1 MKVHV
6 SGHNSVT
13 LSYQDTAP
21 PPWRVAVFLVIPYR
35 TVKHLCI
42 MLLALACGMPSV
54 ASTQRAD
61 SLQLITVP
69 TPHFECGESGITPL
83 APALRQIGARAD
95 SLMSLSELRKV
106 NVRTNASAEG
116 SSRLNAELAEA
127 RAQAIVSWLGSHT
140 VVPARLMS
148 ASWRVSTW
156 QDVDSL
162 IRADNLLSP
171 YRAPV
176 LQVIRRGGTH
186 DEIQATLRGINGG
199 EAWKW
204 LVDKVLPLQRS
215 AVVDLVADKVFSTTL
230 SPDSEPRTVVTD
242 HPQVEEEAPCPE
254 PVSVPSAAGWVRH
267 LYLKTNIPA
276 WAMLWSN
283 IAVELD
289 LAPHWSFTLPVYYS
303 GLNYFT
309 GHTKFRTLAFQPE
322 FRWWPRKD
330 NAGFFAGAH
339 FGLGWYN
346 VAFGGEYR
354 YQDHLRH
361 TPAVGGGLA
370 AGYRFHFC
378 RNRRWQMEASL
389 GFGVY
394 RLDYDMFQNHADGLL
409 VGRRQ
414 RTFYGIDQATF
425 TISYRFDL
433 GKKKGGER

>member
-1 MKVHV
+1 
-6 SGHNSVT
+6 
-13 LSYQDTAP
+13 
-21 PPWRVAVFLVIPYR
+21 
-35 TVKHLCI
+35 

-54 ASTQRAD
+54 ASPQRAD
-61 SLQLITVP
+61 SVQLITVP
-69 TPHFECGESGITPL
+69 TPHFECGESEIAPL

-106 NVRTNASAEG
+106 KVRAYASAEG
-116 SSRLNAELAEA
+116 PARLNAELADA
-127 RAQAIVSWLGSHT
+127 RAHAIASWLETHT
-140 VVPARLMS
+140 SVPSRLMS
-148 ASWRVSTW
+148 TSWRVCTW

-162 IRADNLLSP
+162 ILVDNLVSP

-176 LQVIRRGGTH
+176 LQAIRRGGTH
-186 DEIQATLRGINGG
+186 DEIQATLRSINGG

-204 LVDKVLPLQRS
+204 LADKVLPLQRS
-215 AVVDLVADKVFSTTL
+215 AVVDLVADQVFSTTL
-230 SPDSEPRTVVTD
+230 SPGAEPRTVVTD
-242 HPQVEEEAPCPE
+242 NPE
-254 PVSVPSAAGWVRH
+254 PEAEATSADVVPGTSETGWVRH

-283 IAVELD
+283 IAVEVD

-330 NAGFFAGAH
+330 NDGFFAGAH

-354 YQDHLRH
+354 YQDHLKR

-370 AGYRFHFC
+370 AGCRFHFC

-394 RLDYDMFQNHADGLL
+394 RLDYDLFQNHADGLL

>member
-1 MKVHV
+1 MRVHESGPLPYLMKNIETPSFAGLKSH
-6 SGHNSVT
+6 S
-13 LSYQDTAP
+13 SY
-21 PPWRVAVFLVIPYR
+21 PYM

-42 MLLALACGMPSV
+42 ILLALAFGLPSV
-54 ASTQRAD
+54 ASPHKAD
-61 SLQLITVP
+61 SVQLITVQ
-69 TPHFECGESGITPL
+69 TPHFECGESGVAPL
-83 APALRQIGARAD
+83 VPALRQIGARAD
-95 SLMSLSELRKV
+95 SLMSLSELRSVKV
-106 NVRTNASAEG
+106 TAYASADGPLSFNSELAG
-116 SSRLNAELAEA
+116 ARAHAIASWLESDTSVPSRLMHT
-127 RAQAIVSWLGSHT
+127 SSH
-140 VVPARLMS
+140 
-148 ASWRVSTW
+148 VSTW
-156 QDVDSL
+156 QEVDSL
-162 IRADNLLSP
+162 IRVGNMASP

-176 LQVIRRGGTH
+176 LQAIRMGGTH
-186 DEIQATLRGINGG
+186 DEIQAALRTINGG
-199 EAWKW
+199 DAWRW
-204 LVDKVLPLQRS
+204 LADNVLPLQRT

-230 SPDSEPRTVVTD
+230 SADSEPRTVVTD
-242 HPQVEEEAPCPE
+242 NPE
-254 PVSVPSAAGWVRH
+254 PEPETPSADVGPGAVETGWTRH
-267 LYLKTNIPA
+267 LYLKTNMPA

-283 IAVELD
+283 IAVEVD
-289 LAPHWSFTLPVYYS
+289 LAPHWSFTCPVYYS

-354 YQDHLRH
+354 YQDHLKR

-394 RLDYDMFQNHADGLL
+394 RLDYDLFQNHADGLL

-425 TISYRFDL
+425 TVSYRFDL

>member
-1 MKVHV
+1 
-6 SGHNSVT
+6 
-13 LSYQDTAP
+13 
-21 PPWRVAVFLVIPYR
+21 
-35 TVKHLCI
+35 

-54 ASTQRAD
+54 ASPQRAD
-61 SLQLITVP
+61 SVQLITVP
-69 TPHFECGESGITPL
+69 TPHFECGESGIAPL

-106 NVRTNASAEG
+106 KVRAYASAEG
-116 SSRLNAELAEA
+116 PSRLNAELADA
-127 RAQAIVSWLGSHT
+127 RAHAIASWLESHT
-140 VVPARLMS
+140 SVPSRLMS
-148 ASWRVSTW
+148 TSWRVCTW

-162 IRADNLLSP
+162 ILADNLVSP

-176 LQVIRRGGTH
+176 LQTIRRGGTH

-204 LVDKVLPLQRS
+204 LADKVLPLQRS
-215 AVVDLVADKVFSTTL
+215 AVVDLVADQVFSTTL
-230 SPDSEPRTVVTD
+230 SPGEEPRTVVTD
-242 HPQVEEEAPCPE
+242 NPE
-254 PVSVPSAAGWVRH
+254 PEDEDPSADVVPDTSDTGWVRH

-283 IAVELD
+283 IAVEVD

-330 NAGFFAGAH
+330 NDGFFAGAH

-354 YQDHLRH
+354 YQDHLKR

-394 RLDYDMFQNHADGLL
+394 RLDYDLFQNHADGLL